1 MNFRGKK
8 SSAICDY
15 CRQRR
20 HIRETCWILHPHLK
34 PRNEKNAKSA
44 HGSAAKN
51 VSSTNDYGNGV
62 FSKNAPGSN
71 LSQVTSKETY
81 ANHASLNSPT
91 LFGELTKL
99 LQQKTIGEGVYSN
112 GLYLLHQPLDNSRA
126 FQVNSPQNSLLW
138 HQCLGHPSN
147 QVLSCLFPSFVMD
160 SNVCEVC
167 QFSKQT
173 RKPFASSLSKVDK
186 PFELIHSDL
195 WGAPI
200 ESHDGYKY
208 FVTFV
213 DDLSRAIWLY
223 LLKSKKEV
231 VSCFKDFHKLIVNQ
245 FNSQIKVLRSDNGTE
260 FMTSSMSEF
269 LTGEG
274 IIHETSCVGTPQQ
287 NGVAERKNR
296 DLLEKTRSLMFQ
308 MNVPKKLWSQVV
320 LTAAYL
326 INRLPSRILGSKS
339 PLEIL
344 KNRKIDL
351 SHLRVF
357 GCLCFVH
364 VQATQ
369 RDKFDPRAT
378 RSAFLGYSSTQKGY
392 KCYDPKARKMVIS
405 RDVQFVETEAF
416 FKEKLGADSQ
426 RKNPFDQVP
435 LLIVDTT
442 EGCYPS
448 NTDGDGA
455 DSRNSLSHN
464 LAGDNDISPQNEES
478 VFNGEHSHAII
489 DSIISSNG
497 TLQRLCRIKN
507 KPTKFQDF
515 VTYHTYRYP
524 IQKYISYDK
533 VSRSHSAFL
542 SKISKISEPTCFQEA
557 KSKFVWRKAM
567 EEEIQALDENN
578 TWTIVKLPEGK
589 KPVGCKWVY
598 KIKFR
603 SDGSIERHK
612 ARLVAKGFTQ
622 TYGVDYKETF
632 APVAK
637 MNTIRVLL
645 SIAVNYDWPL
655 YQMDVKNAF
664 LHGDLKEEVYMN
676 IPPGHPQENQ
686 EGFDGS
692 FGKLVVLIYVDDLII
707 TGSNNA
713 EISKLKFFLS
723 KNFAIK
729 ELGALKYFLGIEIA
743 LSKKGMFLNQRKYVL
758 DLLQE
763 TGMLGAKPTENPV
776 NSKEKLSLDG
786 ELL

>member
-1 MNFRGKK
+1 
-8 SSAICDY
+8 DY
-15 CRQRR
+15 CGQRR
-20 HIRETCWILHPHLK
+20 HIKETCWILHPHLK

-51 VSSTNDYGNGV
+51 VSSTFDYGNGV
-62 FSKNAPGSN
+62 FSKTAPGSN
-71 LSQVTSKETY
+71 PSQVTSKEIY
-81 ANHASLNSPT
+81 ANHVSLNSLT

-99 LQQKTIGEGVYSN
+99 LQQ
-112 GLYLLHQPLDNSRA
+112 
-126 FQVNSPQNSLLW
+126 F
-138 HQCLGHPSN
+138 
-147 QVLSCLFPSFVMD
+147 
-160 SNVCEVC
+160 
-167 QFSKQT
+167 
-173 RKPFASSLSKVDK
+173 
-186 PFELIHSDL
+186 
-195 WGAPI
+195 

-213 DDLSRAIWLY
+213 DDFSRATWLY

-308 MNVPKKLWSQVV
+308 MNVPKRFWSQTV

-369 RDKFDPRAT
+369 RDKFDPRAA
-378 RSAFLGYSSTQKGY
+378 RSVFLGYSSTQKGY

-416 FKEKLGADSQ
+416 FKEKSGAESQ
-426 RKNPFDQVP
+426 RESPFDQVP
-435 LLIVDTT
+435 LPIVDTT

-448 NTDGDGA
+448 NTDGDGV

-478 VFNGEHSHAII
+478 VFNGEHSHAID
-489 DSIISSNG
+489 DSIIPPNG
-497 TLQRLCRIKN
+497 TLRRSCRIKN

-515 VTYHTYRYP
+515 VTYHTSRYP
-524 IQKYISYDK
+524 IQEYVSYDK

-542 SKISKISEPTCFQEA
+542 SKISKVSEPTCFQEA
-557 KSKFVWRKAM
+557 RSQFVWRKAM
-567 EEEIQALDENN
+567 EEELQALDENN
-578 TWTIVKLPEGK
+578 TWTVVKLPEEK
-589 KPVGCKWVY
+589 KPVGCK
-598 KIKFR
+598 
-603 SDGSIERHK
+603 
-612 ARLVAKGFTQ
+612 
-622 TYGVDYKETF
+622 
-632 APVAK
+632 
-637 MNTIRVLL
+637 
-645 SIAVNYDWPL
+645 
-655 YQMDVKNAF
+655 
-664 LHGDLKEEVYMN
+664 
-676 IPPGHPQENQ
+676 
-686 EGFDGS
+686 
-692 FGKLVVLIYVDDLII
+692 
-707 TGSNNA
+707 
-713 EISKLKFFLS
+713 
-723 KNFAIK
+723 
-729 ELGALKYFLGIEIA
+729 
-743 LSKKGMFLNQRKYVL
+743 
-758 DLLQE
+758 
-763 TGMLGAKPTENPV
+763 
-776 NSKEKLSLDG
+776 
-786 ELL
+786 